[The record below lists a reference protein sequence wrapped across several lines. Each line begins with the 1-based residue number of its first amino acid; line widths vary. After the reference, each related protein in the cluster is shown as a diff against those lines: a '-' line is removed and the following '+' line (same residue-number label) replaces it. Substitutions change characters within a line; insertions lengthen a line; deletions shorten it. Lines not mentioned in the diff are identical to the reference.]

1 MTLSPIDVRDLAGQP
16 GASRTHEV
24 VGTLEDL
31 TSELAWVPDDQ
42 PIRAELLVE
51 VVVEGILVSGRVGG
65 AWGLR
70 CARCLTDFDGSFD
83 VDVHALFVPEPDPDA
98 EDYPLDVDV
107 GLDVEQMIRDALG
120 VEMPFAPLCRPAC
133 AGLCETCGGDRN
145 LGECP
150 GHTPADPRFAVLSQL
165 QLPDD

>member
-1 MTLSPIDVRDLAGQP
+1 MSLAPIDVRDLAGQP
-16 GASRTHEV
+16 GASRAVEV
-24 VGTLEDL
+24 AGILEGL
-31 TSELAWVPDDQ
+31 TSELAWVPDDD
-42 PIRAELLVE
+42 PVRADLLVE
-51 VVVEGILVSGRVGG
+51 VVVEGILVSGRVRG

-70 CARCLTDFDGSFD
+70 CARCLSEFEGAFD
-83 VDVHALFVPEPDPDA
+83 VEVHAMFVPEPDEDA
-98 EDYPLDVDV
+98 DDYPLELED
-107 GLDVEQMIRDALG
+107 GLAVEQLIRDALG

-150 GHTPADPRFAVLSQL
+150 GHEEADPRFAVLSQL